1 MENSSD
7 IPEAIPVSPLPNST
21 PEPPPPPPPPPSG
34 NTYKGFAW
42 GCLVSAIFMFVAV
55 VLGIGSCVSLGVIGI
70 AAAKTNNLAEA
81 TDTANPNPTLT
92 LLRPGD
98 GNRKIAVIAVHGT
111 IMFSSDSTS
120 LFGEETGAAAQR
132 ICRELR
138 AARLDDDVAAVI
150 LDMNTP
156 GGEVVASDEIR
167 SAVDALR
174 ASGKPV
180 VTCMHT
186 LGASGGYFIASGSD
200 WIIANRLTMTGSVGV
215 IMQSVEASRFM
226 AMIGVQPLTYRS
238 GNFKDMLSPMRPST
252 PEEDEYLNA
261 MVKQD
266 FREFCQ
272 VIANGRPE
280 HFPTVEDVLNAP
292 FADGRVVSG
301 ADALEMHLIDQ
312 LGDFDDAVAKAR
324 KLAHAN
330 DAPVYGYSLR
340 RDWKSWLLSMAAQR
354 TPIEVKGL
362 DHVLPGTALQPG
374 VRYYLLPQAAK

>member
-1 MENSSD
+1 MENPYD
-7 IPEAIPVSPLPNST
+7 IPEAIPVPPQPSSPQEPT
-21 PEPPPPPPPPPSG
+21 PQPPPPSG

-42 GCLVSAIFMFVAV
+42 GCLVSAIFLFAAVA
-55 VLGIGSCVSLGVIGI
+55 LGIGSCVSLAAIGI
-70 AAAKTNNLAEA
+70 ATAKNANLAES

-120 LFGEETGAAAQR
+120 LFSEETGAAAQR

-138 AARLDDDVAAVI
+138 AARLDDDIAAVI

-174 ASGKPV
+174 NAGKPV

-215 IMQSVEASRFM
+215 IMQSVEASKLM
-226 AMIGVQPLTYRS
+226 NKIGVQPLTYRS
-238 GNFKDMLSPMRPST
+238 GNFKDMLSPMRPPT

-301 ADALEMHLIDQ
+301 ADALEMRLIDQ

-324 KLAHAN
+324 ELAHVN
-330 DAPVYGYSLR
+330 DAPVYAYSLR
-340 RDWKSWLLSMAAQR
+340 RDWKSWLLSMAAPR

-362 DHVLPGTALQPG
+362 EHVLPGTTLQPG
-374 VRYYLLPQAAK
+374 VRYYLLPQAAQ

>member
-1 MENSSD
+1 MDNSNE
-7 IPEAIPVSPLPNST
+7 IPEAIPVAQPCST
-21 PEPPPPPPPPPSG
+21 QPPVPPPTPQQGG

-42 GCLVSAIFMFVAV
+42 GCLVSAIFLFAAV
-55 VLGIGSCVSLGVIGI
+55 VFGIGSCASIGI
-70 AAAKTNNLAEA
+70 IAAVTNANLSETGDDAV
-81 TDTANPNPTLT
+81 PKPTLT
-92 LLRPGD
+92 LLRPGE
-98 GNRKIAVIAVHGT
+98 GHRKIAVIAIHGT
-111 IMFSSDSTS
+111 IMFSNGSTS
-120 LFGEETGAAAQR
+120 LFNEETGAGAQR
-132 ICRELR
+132 LCRELR
-138 AARLDDDVAAVI
+138 AARLDDNIAAVI

-174 ASGKPV
+174 DAGKPV

-215 IMQSVEASRFM
+215 IMQSVEASKLLDKV
-226 AMIGVQPLTYRS
+226 GVRPLTYRS
-238 GNFKDMLSPMRPST
+238 GNFKDMLSPMRPTT
-252 PEEDEYLNA
+252 PEEDEYINA

-301 ADALEMHLIDQ
+301 TDALEMHLIDQ

-324 KLAHAN
+324 ELARAS
-330 DAPVYGYSLR
+330 DAPVYAYSLR
-340 RDWKSWLLSMAAQR
+340 RDWKSWLLSMAAPR

-362 DHVLPGTALQPG
+362 EHVLPGTALQPG
-374 VRYYLLPQAAK
+374 VRYYLLPQAAQ